1 MRKVL
6 LSMRVTEADSYTEYR
21 NSIAYEY
28 IEFLEGLGFL
38 VVLVP
43 NNSNVIEQYFDEE
56 VDLVVFS
63 GGNNVDPS
71 LYNGKKNLD
80 DVYPERDKTEKKLF
94 DIAIQQGVKV
104 LGICRGFHAINV
116 FLGGSVSHKVK
127 RHVNQD
133 HKLISNQ
140 ADLNNQITNS
150 FHNQAITEYDLVGW
164 GKVELL
170 ATSEDGLIEAVINDE
185 RTFLG
190 IQWHPERQQQEFDRK
205 LIQNF
210 IKGEL

>member
-1 MRKVL
+1 VKKAL

-28 IEFLEGLGFL
+28 IEFLESLGFL

-43 NNSNVIEQYFDEE
+43 NNSNAIEQYFDE
-56 VDLVVFS
+56 VIDLVVFS

-71 LYNGKKNLD
+71 LYNGNKNLD

-116 FLGGSVSHKVK
+116 FLGGSLTHNVK
-127 RHVNQD
+127 GHVNQN
-133 HKLISNQ
+133 HKLISKR

-150 FHNQAITEYDLVGW
+150 FHHQAITADDLLDGDGLEV
-164 GKVELL
+164 L
-170 ATSEDGLIEAVINDE
+170 ATSEEGLIEAVTNE
-185 RTFLG
+185 GRTLLG
-190 IQWHPERQQQEFDRK
+190 VQWHPERQQKVFDRK
-205 LIQNF
+205 LIQYF